1 MQILPHIIWVFTQI
15 YIQMENSDS
24 WYNDSLNPLFSYS
37 SHLKYEAFGPSSVS
51 FLSLG
56 FRGLFIHLQHKIGCL
71 QALLLTTNSICYL
84 WTPSFVWHCEK
95 EKLNHLVF
103 SSYIHVTQKEGFFP
117 QVRGYRNYQDAF
129 SQMRW
134 HQSSASMSFFSQFFG
149 WVWKVSTLPLRTEKK
164 LSDLLQIWNIEVS
177 FSFISQQL
185 LLVVWL
191 QIWSTVFL
199 LLTAVLPLAAVIIVL
214 LITWG
219 ISINSSAAQERERN
233 TLGEMFCLLN
243 PELQLFSDSLCLLSP
258 PYCLISFHLGFYNAD
273 QVKANLKQCLFSNI
287 VQNIYFSHVIIWV

>member
-1 MQILPHIIWVFTQI
+1 MYHRKKGFPHKWWVIGIIRMRFHRWDDTKA
-15 YIQMENSDS
+15 
-24 WYNDSLNPLFSYS
+24 LLAC
-37 SHLKYEAFGPSSVS
+37 LS
-51 FLSLG
+51 FLSSSGEFERSQL
-56 FRGLFIHLQHKIGCL
+56 FPSGLK
-71 QALLLTTNSICYL
+71 
-84 WTPSFVWHCEK
+84 
-95 EKLNHLVF
+95 
-103 SSYIHVTQKEGFFP
+103 
-117 QVRGYRNYQDAF
+117 
-129 SQMRW
+129 
-134 HQSSASMSFFSQFFG
+134 
-149 WVWKVSTLPLRTEKK
+149 KK

-191 QIWSTVFL
+191 QIWSTIFL

-219 ISINSSAAQERERN
+219 ISINSSVAQERERN

-258 PYCLISFHLGFYNAD
+258 PYCLISFNLGFYNAD

-287 VQNIYFSHVIIWV
+287 VQSIYFSHVIIWV